1 MRLLVLALAALALLG
16 VLTLARGDESSFASR
31 IEARRSRL
39 LADSSRPC
47 IRSCSECA
55 GRYRGGGS
63 AWVHPA
69 SRAAA
74 GNDSA
79 AWSFSAPD
87 PWPRVTEDTIED
99 WWRGVPSV
107 DPATVLVE
115 FGARG
120 EKLPLARALD
130 LNAKQ
135 LPVDPVVAASPQTA
149 PADTEVLA
157 RRGDVVLLIAV
168 TSDCCSARAA
178 ARREVVRATWA
189 GSALSRDDAAVRVR
203 FVLAQPKDGATA
215 ARWAPLLSKEAA
227 ARGDLV
233 FVRGADTYHA
243 LPNKTLRT
251 LRYAHAMGAT
261 HLLKTDD
268 DCYVRIDRLL
278 TSLRPWSVQRTPQ
291 SSSSRDTRM
300 TRLYLGGVENPH
312 GFRPVRDPKSKWFI
326 SPRELPDESL
336 PIGIKYAAGW
346 GYLLSADVLAGMLAT
361 VDLWESGSPSRPPWF
376 GRLDW
381 EDVLIGAIAHELKL
395 GPERHGGFQSAWQ
408 RCANDAVVRHLD
420 VDAPKLMEGLAAQD
434 ASGLWDQVTIRCSSG
449 KHMPGN
455 YQQWIA
461 WRNNLQGVDPL

>member
-1 MRLLVLALAALALLG
+1 MLTLLAVLGVLALTSHGHSSTGSSYKAG
-16 VLTLARGDESSFASR
+16 VGRV
-31 IEARRSRL
+31 
-39 LADSSRPC
+39 LADASQPC
-47 IRSCSECA
+47 IHSCGECA
-55 GRYRGGGS
+55 GRYRGGGF
-63 AWVHPA
+63 AWVHPG

-74 GNDSA
+74 ANGSA
-79 AWSFSAPD
+79 AAEAFGAPD
-87 PWPRVTEDTIED
+87 PWPRVTTDTIEE
-99 WWRGVPSV
+99 WWSAVPAV
-107 DPATVLVE
+107 DPTKVLVE

-120 EKLPLARALD
+120 KKLPLARALD
-130 LNAKQ
+130 LNAAE
-135 LPVDPVVAASPQTA
+135 LPIDPAVASSPRNA

-157 RRGDVVLLIAV
+157 HRSDVVLLIAI

-189 GSALSRDDAAVRVR
+189 GTAHMRGDATVRVR

-227 ARGDLV
+227 ARGDIV
-233 FVRGADTYHA
+233 FVRGADTYHT

-251 LRYAHAMGAT
+251 LRYAHYMGAT

-268 DCYVRIDRLL
+268 DCFVRVERLL
-278 TSLRPWSVQRTPQ
+278 MSLRPWNLQRTLQNP
-291 SSSSRDTRM
+291 SSQDTRM
-300 TRLYLGGVENPH
+300 TRLYLGGVENPR

-361 VDLWESGSPSRPPWF
+361 VDLWESGSPMRPAWF

-381 EDVLIGAIAHELKL
+381 EDVLIGAIAHELRLK
-395 GPERHGGFQSAWQ
+395 PERHGGFQSAWQ

-420 VDAPKLMEGLAAQD
+420 VDAPRLMEGLAAQD

-455 YQQWIA
+455 YQQWIT
-461 WRNNLQGVDPL
+461 WRNNLKGVDPL